1 MNRLDK
7 IGFSA
12 SIMCAVHC
20 TLMPFVLLLVPIFGL
35 SLVINEILEW
45 GFLILSF
52 LLGISSLCFGYK
64 KHKSYKIF
72 PILATGFCFLVIG
85 RIMHQHY
92 EVNHHF
98 HFDVYNLVLILGGV
112 LVALSHYLNNKL
124 CHNCN
129 KCSHK

>member
-7 IGFSA
+7 IGFNA
-12 SIMCAVHC
+12 SLMCSIHC
-20 TLMPFVLLLVPIFGL
+20 TLMPFIFLLIPIFSL
-35 SLVINEILEW
+35 SLIVTEILEW
-45 GFLILSF
+45 VFLILSF

-72 PILATGFCFLVIG
+72 PILTAGLCFLVIG
-85 RIMHQHY
+85 RVMHNHY
-92 EVNHHF
+92 ETDRHF

-112 LVALSHYLNNKL
+112 LVAFSHYLNNKL
-124 CHNCN
+124 CHTCN